1 MGVGGVYSNFKFE
14 WKKRGKRDGDA
25 LTCFMVQVHN
35 SISSIEVFVL
45 QEEIRL

>member
-1 MGVGGVYSNFKFE
+1 MGGVYSNFKFE
-14 WKKRGKRDGDA
+14 WKKGVKENGDA